1 MDEVGIL
8 LEAVQLAPTSLGR
21 PLLVT
26 HQLNKSRGEGISGEI
41 EHELPAP
48 HPRSNPSNIECKL

>member
-48 HPRSNPSNIECKL
+48 HPPV